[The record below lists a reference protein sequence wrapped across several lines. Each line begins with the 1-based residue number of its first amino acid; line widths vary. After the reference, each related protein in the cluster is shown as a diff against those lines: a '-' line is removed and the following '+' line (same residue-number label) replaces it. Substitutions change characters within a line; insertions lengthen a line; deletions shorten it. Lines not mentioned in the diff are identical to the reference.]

1 MISDLQD
8 VLNTQLGLEYCGEM
22 EDLYEDML
30 RDYVEGDHVAELEE
44 YYGAENWVDYRVT
57 IHGVKST
64 TLMIGGE
71 ELSAKAKELELAA
84 ADSNVAFIK
93 ENHAK
98 VLEEYKQLLGRIK
111 EAIG

>member
-1 MISDLQD
+1 MIEQLTG
-8 VLNTQLGLEYCGEM
+8 VLNTELGLEYCGGM

-30 RDYVEGDHVAELEE
+30 RDYIEGNHVESLETFFAE
-44 YYGAENWVDYRVT
+44 ENWADYRVT

-71 ELSAKAKELELAA
+71 ALSAKAKELELAA
-84 ADSNVAFIK
+84 AEGNGDFVK

-98 VLEEYKQLLGRIK
+98 VLEE
-111 EAIG
+111 

>member
-1 MISDLQD
+1 MISDLNG
-8 VLNTQLGLEYCGEM
+8 VLNTELGLEYCGDM

-30 RDYVEGDHVAELEE
+30 RDYIDGDHIDELE
-44 YYGAENWVDYRVT
+44 GFFADENWADYRVS

-71 ELSAKAKELELAA
+71 DLSAKAKELEMAA
-84 ADSNVAFIK
+84 AEGNADFIK
-93 ENHAK
+93 ENHSK
-98 VLEEYKQLLGRIK
+98 VMDEYKSLLQKIK